1 MSDRH
6 GSAGESIP
14 GQNASAPPA
23 LDVADETYLRVP
35 PQTLAPL
42 VASADSWRRW
52 WPDLVPTVT
61 RDRGAKGQQWAVT
74 GALRGSME
82 IWLEPV
88 GGGTVVH
95 WYLRADPAR
104 RRVARSP
111 RRVRRERER
120 RVRAWKSDMYALKD
134 RLERAEAS

>member
-1 MSDRH
+1 MTQVEE
-6 GSAGESIP
+6 AP
-14 GQNASAPPA
+14 GTPPE
-23 LDVADETYLRVP
+23 LPLPLIDVADDTYLRVAP
-35 PQTLAPL
+35 SELARL
-42 VASADSWRRW
+42 VADSAWWIRW
-52 WPDLVPTVT
+52 WPDLVPHVT
-61 RDRGAKGQQWAVT
+61 RDRGVKGQQWTVT

-104 RRVARSP
+104 PRVARSP

-120 RVRAWKSDMYALKD
+120 RVRAWKSDMYVLKD
-134 RLERAEAS
+134 RLERADAS